1 MLNLIL
7 NRSPILSVAAVYNE
21 NDKSIQALCVE
32 NHLKP
37 TITGNIYVG
46 KIVNII
52 DATEGA
58 FVDIGLSSNGYIQ
71 RGTLLKGLN
80 ITPSKVKDKP
90 LSQLVKK
97 GQQILCQVDKSPYQT
112 KGAELTT
119 DVSLPG
125 RYVVL
130 MPRMRGVRLSRK
142 AKGKQD
148 LTALEQDVQAVLN
161 GQYGVIIRSAA
172 IIEGIPTNIII
183 EEIQNLIAQWHTLL
197 SQANLVASIKRL
209 YTYDTF
215 YDLLVSALNGL
226 TIKKA
231 LVSNAED
238 KAFLLKCGL
247 YPENIVVNPTKS
259 NHYTDVGLP
268 LEQTLKS
275 TVIKSSTGVSVT
287 INELEAFTVADVNSG
302 SFNVPVSKRVMV
314 FEANAIAAEL
324 ILKSILIKN
333 LSGIIMVDFI
343 DMNIEEQNAFMH
355 HLNQTGYNKINGI
368 TIEGFTKLGVLEMS
382 RKRESPSL
390 KDLLSF
396 EYVDADYNYWTLE
409 NLYYD
414 LKRLQTH
421 TNSKQVTVFV
431 EHEMY
436 KFLRQSNVFSEL
448 EIKINLKPGLDYEK
462 KYKLSTAKD

>member
-1 MLNLIL
+1 MFDLIL
-7 NRSPILSVAAVYNE
+7 NRSPILSVAAVYNTI
-21 NDKSIQALCVE
+21 DKSIHALCVE

-37 TITGNIYVG
+37 NVTGNIYVG
-46 KIVNII
+46 KVVNII

-58 FVDIGLSSNGYIQ
+58 FVDIGLNANGYIQ
-71 RGTLLKGLN
+71 RNTLLKGLN

-97 GQQILCQVDKSPYQT
+97 GQQILCQVDKSPYQN

-119 DVSLPG
+119 DISLPG

-130 MPRMRGVRLSRK
+130 MPRMRGVRISRK
-142 AKGKQD
+142 AKGQLD
-148 LTALEQDVQAVLN
+148 LTALEAEIQVALG
-161 GQYGVIIRSAA
+161 GQYGAIIRSAA
-172 IIEGIPTNIII
+172 IIDAVPTYALI
-183 EEIQNLIAQWHTLL
+183 EEIKLLIEQWKALMI
-197 SQANLVASIKRL
+197 QANLVA
-209 YTYDTF
+209 
-215 YDLLVSALNGL
+215 
-226 TIKKA
+226 TIKCLYRYDAFYESLLNTLHGVAIDKA
-231 LVSNAED
+231 LVSTLED
-238 KAFLLKCGL
+238 KVFLSKCGVDA
-247 YPENIVVNPTKS
+247 NKITVKQTQS
-259 NHYTDVGLP
+259 NHYTDLGLP
-268 LEQTLKS
+268 IDQTLKG

-302 SFNVPVSKRVMV
+302 SYNAPVAKRVMV
-314 FEANAIAAEL
+314 FDANTIASEI

-333 LSGIIMVDFI
+333 LSGILMVDFI
-343 DMNIEEQNAFMH
+343 DMSSEEQNAFIH
-355 HLNQTGYNKINGI
+355 HLNQLGFNKTNGI

-382 RKRESPSL
+382 RKRESASL

-396 EYVDADYNYWTLE
+396 EYLNADYGYWTLE

-431 EHEMY
+431 DHEMY
-436 KFLRQSNVFSEL
+436 KFLRQSNVFSDL

>member
-1 MLNLIL
+1 MFNLIL

-37 TITGNIYVG
+37 NITGNIYVG

-58 FVDIGLSSNGYIQ
+58 FIDIGLNSNGYIQ
-71 RGTLLKGLN
+71 RVTLLKGLG

-130 MPRMRGVRLSRK
+130 MPRMRGVRISRK
-142 AKGKQD
+142 AKGQQD
-148 LTALEQDVQAVLN
+148 LSVLEQDVQAVLN
-161 GQYGVIIRSAA
+161 GQYGVIIRSVA
-172 IIEGIPTNIII
+172 IIEGIPTNTII

-197 SQANLVASIKRL
+197 AQANLVTTIKRL
-209 YTYDTF
+209 YTYDAF
-215 YDLLVSALNGL
+215 YDLLVNNLNGL
-226 TIKKA
+226 TINKA
-231 LVSNAED
+231 LVSSAED
-238 KAFLLKCGL
+238 KGLLVKCGIC
-247 YPENIVVNPTKS
+247 PDNIVVKPTKS

-268 LEQTLKS
+268 LEQTLKD

-302 SFNVPVSKRVMV
+302 SYNAPASKRVMV
-314 FEANAIAAEL
+314 FDANAIAAEL
-324 ILKSILIKN
+324 ILKSVLIKN

-343 DMNIEEQNAFMH
+343 DMSNDEQNAFIH

-368 TIEGFTKLGVLEMS
+368 TIEGFTKLGVLEIS
-382 RKRESPSL
+382 RKRETPSL

-396 EYVDADYNYWTLE
+396 EYVEADYNFWTLE

-431 EHEMY
+431 DHEMY
-436 KFLRQSNVFSEL
+436 KFLRQSNVFSDL

-462 KYKLSTAKD
+462 KYKLTTAKD